1 MRLAQL
7 RSRLKRRKRNRD
19 RQSKLWR
26 RTGKAGHGKAAK
38 RHAAA
43 VRALRKHIFRIT
55 RVQWISRQGVEFIA
69 EFEGLPNGGKPY
81 NDPIGYA
88 TVGYGH
94 LLGYRPVQASD
105 FNGIWL
111 AVQERPGRL
120 SPEEAR
126 ELLRLDLRKDYEPAV
141 RKLFARGGP
150 LDGKFTQGRYDALVS
165 FAFNLGPASVQGVP
179 GFETM
184 GRAIA
189 AGDLEVIADAFLLYD
204 KAGGEALPGLT
215 RRRQAEKRLFL
226 TGHYS

>member
-7 RSRLKRRKRNRD
+7 RSRLKRRKASRNRQA
-19 RQSKLWR
+19 RLFR

-43 VRALRKHIFRIT
+43 VRALRKHILRVT
-55 RVQWISRQGVEFIA
+55 RVQWISRQGVQFIA
-69 EFEGLPNGGKPY
+69 EFEGLPNRGRPY
-81 NDPIGYA
+81 NDPVGFA

-94 LLGYRPVQASD
+94 LLGYRPVQPSD
-105 FNGIWL
+105 SWGMWL
-111 AVQERPGRL
+111 AVQETPGRL

-150 LDGKFTQGRYDALVS
+150 LDGKFTQGRYESLVS
-165 FAFNLGPASVQGVP
+165 FVYNLGPGSVQGVP

-184 GRAIA
+184 GRAIS
-189 AGDLEVIADAFLLYD
+189 AGDLDAIADALLLYD
-204 KAGGEALPGLT
+204 KAGGSALPGLT
-215 RRRQAEKRLFL
+215 RRREAERRLFL
-226 TGHYS
+226 TGHYR